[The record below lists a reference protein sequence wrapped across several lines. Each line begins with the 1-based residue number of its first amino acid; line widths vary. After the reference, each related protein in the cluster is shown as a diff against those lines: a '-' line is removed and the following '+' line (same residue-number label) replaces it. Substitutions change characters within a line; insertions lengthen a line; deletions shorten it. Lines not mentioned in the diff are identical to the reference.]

1 FRCARAGTLRRGAV
15 RCHSGCS
22 RLDARPHPLRR
33 TTRGRRRARPIP
45 DVPRSSTLGRGQSR
59 GEDNPCCTVVE
70 MITAAA
76 ATRRST
82 TDLSTVRQA
91 GGPVTSCDESAAY
104 YSSIAI
110 AVVTV
115 ATSIEVRR
123 ELHERAKV
131 LKQRTDLER
140 TEEPMTRLIGRP
152 RH

>member
-1 FRCARAGTLRRGAV
+1 PAPPPPPRPLPVVPPSLFPPPSHYGRRSLYDRPSRSLRPPRPDRSFRCGRDRTLRRGAV

-45 DVPRSSTLGRGQSR
+45 DVPRSSTLGRAQSR

-91 GGPVTSCDESAAY
+91 GGPV
-104 YSSIAI
+104 
-110 AVVTV
+110 
-115 ATSIEVRR
+115 
-123 ELHERAKV
+123 
-131 LKQRTDLER
+131 
-140 TEEPMTRLIGRP
+140 
-152 RH
+152 